1 MKNTEDKLDEKLIEE
16 YSNFIELLKNEK
28 TNINI

>member
-1 MKNTEDKLDEKLIEE
+1 MNAEDKLDNKLIEE
-16 YSNFIELLKNEK
+16 YTHIIEILKNEK

>member
-1 MKNTEDKLDEKLIEE
+1 MYTEDKLDEKLIEE
-16 YSNFIELLKNEK
+16 YTNFIEILKNEK